1 MATLPPM
8 STQIDSP
15 PAQDALVR
23 AGLPPMPRAN
33 VVGTDLGLT
42 DYEGTMDWMDEV
54 IRRGERACVTAAAVH
69 LVMVAREDPE
79 TRRSVDVALAVPDGV
94 PLVRALRALGH
105 PQATRVYGPDLMAA
119 YCDRSARTG
128 TTMFLYGG
136 RSDEALRELTDKLI
150 ARSPGLRIVGGWS
163 PPFRPLTDAERD
175 DVAARINA
183 SGADV
188 VWVGTGQ
195 PKQEKWMAEMRERLD
210 AAIPAG
216 GGGAGAPRRGVP
228 RRRRRRVRL
237 PRRDRAPGARVDAAP
252 RAGVDLPSR
261 ARAAPA
267 VAALRALQPAL
278 RRRVRAPVR
287 RAPRRSLTALRT
299 RRARRGQPAH
309 AVPGPLG
316 RHGDVRAG
324 ARAGARSRRGRRRQR
339 DGPSKPAG
347 GRGARGPAAARA
359 RRALLPAGRR

>member
-33 VVGTDLGLT
+33 VVGPGLGLT

-94 PLVRALRALGH
+94 PLVWALRALGH

-119 YCDRSARTG
+119 YCERSARTG

-150 ARSPGLRIVGGWS
+150 ARYPGLRIVGGWS
-163 PPFRPLTDAERD
+163 PPFPPPTHRQAHAPPARRTCGGWPPPFRPRTDAERD

-210 AAIPAG
+210 APILAGVGAAFDFHAGIVPQAPAWMQRRG
-216 GGGAGAPRRGVP
+216 LEWTYRLAREPRRLWRRYARYNP
-228 RRRRRRVRL
+228 RFV
-237 PRRDRAPGARVDAAP
+237 AAFARQYAAH
-252 RAGVDLPSR
+252 RAGR
-261 ARAAPA
+261 
-267 VAALRALQPAL
+267 
-278 RRRVRAPVR
+278 
-287 RAPRRSLTALRT
+287 
-299 RRARRGQPAH
+299 
-309 AVPGPLG
+309 
-316 RHGDVRAG
+316 
-324 ARAGARSRRGRRRQR
+324 
-339 DGPSKPAG
+339 
-347 GRGARGPAAARA
+347 
-359 RRALLPAGRR
+359 